1 MSVTAGKL
9 STQVLEKA
17 LENTQKENRPMQ
29 AGDSPFQ
36 DMLQNTE
43 EMMNLSDM
51 LGAGKGQTVPTGDV
65 GVMSAQDI
73 QFDMSNNGGA
83 YNVDKVQ
90 GSSVVGMLSDFNQ
103 QQMNMDGLIN
113 EIMYGKNK
121 FNNNELLAIQAHVF
135 HVAQMTEMTVK
146 AVELTVSSFKGIMNT
161 QIQ

>member
-1 MSVTAGKL
+1 MSVIAGKL

-17 LENTQKENRPMQ
+17 LENTQKENRPQQ

-36 DMLQNTE
+36 DMLQNAE
-43 EMMNLSDM
+43 EMMNFSD
-51 LGAGKGQTVPTGDV
+51 LIGAGKNQTLPNGGDV
-65 GVMSAQDI
+65 GVISAKDI
-73 QFDMSNNGGA
+73 QFNMSGDAA
-83 YNVDKVQ
+83 YNVKHVQ
-90 GSSVVGMLSDFNQ
+90 GSSVTDMLSDFNQ

-113 EIMYGKNK
+113 EIMYGKKK

-146 AVELTVSSFKGIMNT
+146 AVELTVSSFKGVMNT